1 MLNTK
6 MNIANKK
13 IFFTDIKS
21 LKDVKQYPFYLSKP
35 IKQNTDKPACSYKE
49 VETNPVAHI

>member
-1 MLNTK
+1 MINTRT
-6 MNIANKK
+6 NTENKK

-21 LKDVKQYPFYLSKP
+21 LKDAKQHPFYLGKSFG
-35 IKQNTDKPACSYKE
+35 QNKDKPACSYKE